1 MAQVQD
7 FFGSEIDFEEA
18 VNLMDDELR
27 EQVSAEMAPC
37 TDQDFIDRYADL
49 HEKKFGEGFAPYTGE
64 AW

>member
-1 MAQVQD
+1 MAHVQD
-7 FFGSEIDFEEA
+7 FFGNEIDFEAA

-49 HEKKFGEGFAPYTGE
+49 HEQKFGEGFSPYTGE

>member
-1 MAQVQD
+1 MAHVQD
-7 FFGSEIDFEEA
+7 FFGNEIDFEGA

-37 TDQDFIDRYADL
+37 TDQDFIDRYAYL
-49 HEKKFGEGFAPYTGE
+49 HEQKFGEGFAPYTGE

>member
-1 MAQVQD
+1 MAHVQD
-7 FFGSEIDFEEA
+7 FFGNEIDFEEA

-27 EQVSAEMAPC
+27 EQVHAEMATC

-49 HEKKFGEGFAPYTGE
+49 HEQKFGEGFAPYTGE

>member
-7 FFGSEIDFEEA
+7 FFGNEIDFEAA

-49 HEKKFGEGFAPYTGE
+49 HEQKFGESFAPYTGE